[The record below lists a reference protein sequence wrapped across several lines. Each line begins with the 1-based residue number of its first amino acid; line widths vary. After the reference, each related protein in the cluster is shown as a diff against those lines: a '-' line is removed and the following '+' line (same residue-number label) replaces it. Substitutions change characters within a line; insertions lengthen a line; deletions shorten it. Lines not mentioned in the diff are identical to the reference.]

1 MATSILTNSA
11 AMVALQTLRATN
23 KNLEAV
29 NNQIS
34 TGKKVA
40 TAKDSAAVFAISK
53 VMESDVSGFKS
64 IQESLSLGGA
74 TASVSSNAADQL
86 SNLLNEIKGKIV
98 AANEENVDRVK
109 LQDELSSLRDQI
121 SGVVAA
127 AQFNGLNLLKNQE
140 VTTAYTAAGTAAD
153 GTGQINVLASLDRA
167 SDGSVTISNIGVAKQ
182 DLSTNAATADGALA
196 IAAAAMTNAGT
207 ATANGAASATY
218 TISGETTTAGRTQA
232 VMAGDSYAFEMSI
245 FNAAVG
251 AGTFAATDEA
261 VYTARDGDTTTNI
274 AEGLAARMN
283 FILDSNG
290 FNGDFTVAA
299 STNAAG
305 NGVVTITNNTAT
317 ALGASAAADITM
329 AGGSTSVSGGLE
341 LLGQLDVSTGN
352 GATAALG
359 AVENLIQTTITAQAA
374 FGTSQR
380 RIDLQ
385 NEFMSNLIDSFKEG
399 IGALVDA
406 DLDEASARL
415 QALQVQ
421 QQLGIQSLSIAN
433 QAPQNILA
441 LFR

>member
-1 MATSILTNSA
+1 MAASILTNSA
-11 AMVALQTLRATN
+11 AMVALQTLRTTN
-23 KNLEAV
+23 KNLEMV

-34 TGKKVA
+34 TGKRVA
-40 TAKDSAAVFAISK
+40 EAKDSAAVFAISK

-74 TASVSSNAADQL
+74 TVSVASDAANQL

-98 AANEENVDRVK
+98 SANEENVDRVK

-121 SGVVAA
+121 SGVVGA
-127 AQFNGLNLLKNQE
+127 AQFNGLNLLQNQE
-140 VTTAYTAAGTAAD
+140 VTTAYTAVGTAAD
-153 GTGQINVLASLDRA
+153 GTGEINVLASLDRA
-167 SDGSVTISNIGVAKQ
+167 ADGTVSTSSITVAKM
-182 DLSTNAATADGALA
+182 DLSTNVATDDGALA
-196 IAAAAMTNAGT
+196 IAAAALTNAGT
-207 ATANGAASATY
+207 ATANGAADATY
-218 TISGETTTAGRTQA
+218 TISGETATAGRTQA
-232 VMAGDSYAFEMSI
+232 VMAGDTYAFEMSI

-261 VYTARDGDTTTNI
+261 VYTASDGDTTTDI

-283 FILDSNG
+283 FLLDSAG
-290 FNGDFTVAA
+290 FNGDFTIVA
-299 STNAAG
+299 STDAAG
-305 NGVVTITNNTAT
+305 DGVVTITNNTAT
-317 ALGASAAADITM
+317 ALGASAAADVTL
-329 AGGSTSVSGGLE
+329 AGGSTSTSGGLE
-341 LLGQLDVSTGN
+341 LLGQLDISTTD

-359 AVENLIQTTITAQAA
+359 AIESLIQTTITAQAA
-374 FGTSQR
+374 FGTSHR

-385 NEFMSNLIDSFKEG
+385 NEFMSNLVDSFKEG

-406 DLDEASARL
+406 DLEEASARL

>member
-1 MATSILTNSA
+1 MAASILTNSA
-11 AMVALQTLRATN
+11 AMVALQTLRTTN
-23 KNLEAV
+23 RNLEMV

-40 TAKDSAAVFAISK
+40 SAKDSAAVFAISK

-64 IQESLSLGGA
+64 IQESLSLGSA
-74 TASVSSNAADQL
+74 TASVASNAADQL
-86 SNLLNEIKGKIV
+86 SNLLNEIKGKVV

-121 SGVVAA
+121 SGVVSA
-127 AQFNGLNLLKNQE
+127 AQFNGLNLLSNQE

-167 SDGSVTISNIGVAKQ
+167 SDGSVSTSNITVSKQ
-182 DLSTNAATADGALA
+182 DLSTNAATDDGALA

-207 ATANGAASATY
+207 ATANGAANATY
-218 TISGETTTAGRTQA
+218 TIAGETATAGRTKT
-232 VMAGDSYAFEMSI
+232 VMAGDTYAFEMAI

-261 VYTARDGDTTTNI
+261 VYTARDGDSTVDI

-290 FNGDFTVAA
+290 FNGDFTIAA
-299 STNAAG
+299 STNPAG

-329 AGGSTSVSGGLE
+329 AGGSTAVSGGLE
-341 LLGQLDVSTGN
+341 LLGQLDVSTKD

-359 AVENLIQTTITAQAA
+359 AVENLIQTTITAQAV
-374 FGTSQR
+374 FGTSER

-385 NEFMSNLIDSFKEG
+385 NEFMSNLVDSFKEG

-406 DLDEASARL
+406 DLEEASARL